1 MKYTV
6 EVQIINQGEVRL
18 TQLWDDGVTGLSTQ
32 LINVTEGLKEQAIRQ
47 AMINLGWTPP
57 ENS

>member
-18 TQLWDDGVTGLSTQ
+18 TQLWDDGVSGMSKQ
-32 LINVTEGLKEQAIRQ
+32 IINVTED
-47 AMINLGWTPP
+47 
-57 ENS
+57 

>member
-6 EVQIINQGEVRL
+6 KVQIINQGEVSL
-18 TQLWDDGVTGLSTQ
+18 TQLWGDDVTGLTTQ

-47 AMINLGWTPP
+47 AMINLGWMPP